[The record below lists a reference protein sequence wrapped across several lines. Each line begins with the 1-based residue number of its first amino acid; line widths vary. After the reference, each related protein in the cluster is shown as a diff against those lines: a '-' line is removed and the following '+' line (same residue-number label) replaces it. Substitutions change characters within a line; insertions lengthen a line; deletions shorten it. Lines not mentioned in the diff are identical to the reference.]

1 MLFDNSD
8 SESDS
13 DNDSADSEKKSEK
26 VENTVVENDDDDE
39 DEDDDDDKG
48 KDDDDDDEEE
58 DDDDDDDDSKEDESN
73 RKKNAIKQ
81 RLKQQEE
88 DEDEDEEENEED
100 DEEEEEIKV
109 KQQSTTSPPP
119 SNKENEPSESRL
131 FGSDSDSDDEE
142 IDQKGGVVK
151 NNSFG
156 DDDAEFKDD
165 GIVGATGSLNRD
177 GDGDGN
183 GGQRRIKKRLMILPK
198 VGGGDTKNEDHDAD
212 GDVANHADVTIHVAA
227 LPKIIAIDP
236 NPHVRKDK
244 DDGNDYDEDNMRN
257 DPRLRSTVRWRY
269 AATADVGE
277 SGGQQRRKR
286 ESNARWIRWS
296 DGTWGLAVGSE
307 VFEVDEHPITTAKQ
321 DGNRGGKDIPLEY
334 VCLSAKAET
343 CEDADI
349 DKDKENEDEKLP
361 TTSSTVIE
369 CRAAMTSKLTL
380 RPSSLQSAV
389 HKNFALTEKNRNMK
403 KVRTIAEHQ
412 SFVDPEK
419 EKAERIQ
426 MKEDMLKE
434 EDRKN
439 KGGYGS
445 KGRKKQRRSMNYDAI
460 DDNEGGI
467 YDNFNIGRAKKHSHN
482 GDASDESD
490 NRDDD
495 AWDRRGQYQKN
506 KKKRTN
512 SKARDEDEYDESESG
527 SEGSEDE
534 GENEA
539 LFEEGSDE
547 EENNTHV
554 VQKNK
559 KRTSNVF
566 AEDDDSD

>member
-1 MLFDNSD
+1 M
-8 SESDS
+8 
-13 DNDSADSEKKSEK
+13 
-26 VENTVVENDDDDE
+26 
-39 DEDDDDDKG
+39 G
-48 KDDDDDDEEE
+48 
-58 DDDDDDDDSKEDESN
+58 
-73 RKKNAIKQ
+73 
-81 RLKQQEE
+81 
-88 DEDEDEEENEED
+88 
-100 DEEEEEIKV
+100 
-109 KQQSTTSPPP
+109 
-119 SNKENEPSESRL
+119 
-131 FGSDSDSDDEE
+131 
-142 IDQKGGVVK
+142 
-151 NNSFG
+151 
-156 DDDAEFKDD
+156 
-165 GIVGATGSLNRD
+165 
-177 GDGDGN
+177 
-183 GGQRRIKKRLMILPK
+183 
-198 VGGGDTKNEDHDAD
+198 
-212 GDVANHADVTIHVAA
+212 
-227 LPKIIAIDP
+227 
-236 NPHVRKDK
+236 
-244 DDGNDYDEDNMRN
+244 
-257 DPRLRSTVRWRY
+257 
-269 AATADVGE
+269 
-277 SGGQQRRKR
+277 
-286 ESNARWIRWS
+286 
-296 DGTWGLAVGSE
+296 
-307 VFEVDEHPITTAKQ
+307 
-321 DGNRGGKDIPLEY
+321 
-334 VCLSAKAET
+334 
-343 CEDADI
+343 
-349 DKDKENEDEKLP
+349 KDKENEDEKLP

-426 MKEDMLKE
+426 MKDDMLKE

-482 GDASDESD
+482 GDASDES
-490 NRDDD
+490 
-495 AWDRRGQYQKN
+495 
-506 KKKRTN
+506 
-512 SKARDEDEYDESESG
+512 
-527 SEGSEDE
+527 EDE